1 VSAEEAAEKLDE
13 EILDVQQSATQRK
26 YELELSVNPRVDD
39 VLDDFFIRIPVRVK
53 YGITS
58 NWETSVRFGTFVDNP
73 TKGESR
79 NGLSDIT
86 LGTKY
91 RFKETLRKYVN
102 TAVAFAVLFP
112 TGSNEDINDGYI
124 RYRPAIIFSRVFE
137 GKHRLDFTWSVALDL
152 LGAAQNEAD
161 PDLNDSLA
169 VSMGVI
175 NRRSTL
181 SPFFET
187 TFVTDEIDTGTD
199 NSVFLTPGVRWDFSR
214 DIKDRTYGIARSFR
228 FGLRFGL
235 FDADDDVTLITR
247 LKIDF
252 PLKYRR
258 KVLEEDEPEEREEQ
272 DSSPVSFLSSYG
284 R

>member
-1 VSAEEAAEKLDE
+1 L
-13 EILDVQQSATQRK
+13 
-26 YELELSVNPRVDD
+26 
-39 VLDDFFIRIPVRVK
+39 
-53 YGITS
+53 
-58 NWETSVRFGTFVDNP
+58 
-73 TKGESR
+73 
-79 NGLSDIT
+79 
-86 LGTKY
+86 
-91 RFKETLRKYVN
+91 
-102 TAVAFAVLFP
+102 
-112 TGSNEDINDGYI
+112 
-124 RYRPAIIFSRVFE
+124 
-137 GKHRLDFTWSVALDL
+137 ALDL

-214 DIKDRTYGIARSFR
+214 DIKDRTYGIARSFSL
-228 FGLRFGL
+228 GLRFGL